1 MVLDVIYGRVY
12 PISIGDVQCAA
23 GYTNLELGIE
33 I

>member
-12 PISIGDVQCAA
+12 PIPIGDVQCAA